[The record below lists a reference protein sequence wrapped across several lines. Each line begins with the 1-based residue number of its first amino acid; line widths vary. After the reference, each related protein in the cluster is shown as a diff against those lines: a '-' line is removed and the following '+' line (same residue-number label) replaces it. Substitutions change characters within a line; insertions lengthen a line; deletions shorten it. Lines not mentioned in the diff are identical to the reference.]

1 MDRCYFGCIRVLTRK
16 RMGAVLFMWH
26 VRRLEIPP
34 RLKYKCTAPL
44 VTRTGSLKKIE
55 CGSSGSR
62 VVVGYACLLLSSAF
76 GWKKLVVLANSTP
89 VATWTL
95 SSWRDFRNKFHGFST
110 LFVAYNV
117 CSVVFCLCLFVLSR
131 LIVFVL
137 YFVNACTF
145 YVWDFSWSFVTHFF
159 YHTIVNLCL
168 YYTVCNVVTE
178 ANGIVFKFYGRRKYC
193 N

>member
-1 MDRCYFGCIRVLTRK
+1 MYLRV
-16 RMGAVLFMWH
+16 G
-26 VRRLEIPP
+26 RRPD
-34 RLKYKCTAPL
+34 
-44 VTRTGSLKKIE
+44 LKKDFSAKTAQNHGFLLKLDGKIAYFFRLRRATTVIDLTQICFVYLE
-55 CGSSGSR
+55 WIRR
-62 VVVGYACLLLSSAF
+62 VA
-76 GWKKLVVLANSTP
+76 WKKLVILSNSTP

-110 LFVAYNV
+110 VFVAYNV

-159 YHTIVNLCL
+159 IIPSLIS
-168 YYTVCNVVTE
+168 VCIIRYVMSLQRQTE
-178 ANGIVFKFYGRRKYC
+178 
-193 N
+193 